1 MFVESHL
8 YLSSLIQ
15 FVFPAQ
21 KPVWIEETPV
31 GVSVKSTFLTSN
43 GVIER
48 KKMHIKH
55 GSLDLKSEEAM

>member
-43 GVIER
+43 GKKIAR
-48 KKMHIKH
+48 K
-55 GSLDLKSEEAM
+55 